1 VAGQN
6 STECAAT
13 GFELTCLRA
22 FAGIIGD
29 LAGETRILKALRAQM
44 FMQFSSIDD
53 AISEIHDGRMVII
66 VDDEDRENEGDL
78 VCAAE
83 KATPEIVNFMARHAR
98 GLICLPLT
106 EERCDE
112 LHLTT
117 QVADNTSYLGTAFTV
132 SIDAR
137 KGVTTGISAADR
149 ATTIQAAVDP
159 QTRPQDLARPGH
171 VFPLRAKKGGVLVR
185 PGQTEASVDIAR
197 MAGLYPAGV
206 ICEIMN
212 EDGTMARLPELT
224 EFAALHNLKMITVAD
239 LVRYRISK
247 ETLVKR
253 AVETDLPTVYGRFR
267 AVAFEN
273 VINGD
278 VHLAMV
284 MGNVRTEEPVLV
296 RVHTENVTCDMFGS
310 LIDDTGFQLHA
321 ALEKIA
327 AAGRGVVLYL
337 RQREHSLDLVNQ
349 LRTYA
354 VMQERNVGKREA
366 SLETGYGSDRDYGV
380 GAQILHDLGLR
391 RIQLLTNHP
400 PKVAALEG
408 FELEVV
414 GNIPLGQ
421 PAHLKDSSGEQKPEN
436 KEQRI

>member
-1 VAGQN
+1 MTLAAIEDAVADI
-6 STECAAT
+6 
-13 GFELTCLRA
+13 R
-22 FAGIIGD
+22 
-29 LAGETRILKALRAQM
+29 
-44 FMQFSSIDD
+44 
-53 AISEIHDGRMVII
+53 DGRMIII

-83 KATPEIVNFMARHAR
+83 KVTPEIINFMARHAR

-137 KGVTTGISAADR
+137 RGITTGISAADR
-149 ATTIQAAVDP
+149 ATTILAAVDP
-159 QTRPQDLARPGH
+159 KSRPQDLCRPGH
-171 VFPLRAKKGGVLVR
+171 IFPLRAKNGGVLVR

-197 MAGLYPAGV
+197 IAGLYPAGV

-212 EDGTMARLPELT
+212 EDGTMSRLPQLR
-224 EFAALHNLKMITVAD
+224 EFAAQHDLKVISVAD
-239 LVRYRISK
+239 LVRYRIRK
-247 ETLVKR
+247 ETLVR
-253 AVETDLPTVYGRFR
+253 RLVETDLPTVYGRFR
-267 AVAFEN
+267 AFAYEN

-284 MGNVRTEEPVLV
+284 MGDVKTDDPVLV

-310 LIDDTGFQLHA
+310 LIDDTGFQLHT

-327 AAGRGVVLYL
+327 AEARGVVLYL

-349 LRTYA
+349 LRTYN
-354 VMQERNVGKREA
+354 VMQQRGISKRDA
-366 SLETGYGSDRDYGV
+366 SLETGYGIDRDYGV

-391 RIQLLTNHP
+391 NILLLSNHP

-408 FELEVV
+408 FELSVV
-414 GNIPLGQ
+414 GNVPLGQ
-421 PAHLKDSSGEQKPEN
+421 PASLKDQQGIADKPN
-436 KEQRI
+436 

>member
-1 VAGQN
+1 M
-6 STECAAT
+6 S
-13 GFELTCLRA
+13 
-22 FAGIIGD
+22 
-29 LAGETRILKALRAQM
+29 
-44 FMQFSSIDD
+44 FSSIEAAAAD
-53 AISEIHDGRMVII
+53 IREGRMIII

-83 KATPEIVNFMARHAR
+83 KITPELINFMARRAR

-117 QVADNTSYLGTAFTV
+117 QVADNTSYLGTAFTI
-132 SIDAR
+132 SIDGR

-149 ATTIQAAVDP
+149 ATTILTAVDP
-159 QTRPQDLARPGH
+159 KTRPQDLARPGH
-171 VFPLRAKKGGVLVR
+171 IFPLRAKKGGVLVR

-197 MAGLYPAGV
+197 IAGLYPAGV

-212 EDGTMARLPELT
+212 EDGTMSRLPELR
-224 EFAALHNLKMITVAD
+224 EFAVVHGLKMITVAD
-239 LVRYRISK
+239 LVRYRMSR
-247 ETLVKR
+247 EMLVR
-253 AVETDLPTVYGRFR
+253 RVVETDLPTMYGTFR
-267 AVAFEN
+267 AVAYEN
-273 VINGD
+273 IINGD

-284 MGNVRTEEPVLV
+284 MGDVRSNDPILV
-296 RVHTENVTCDMFGS
+296 RVHTENLTCDMFGS
-310 LIDDTGFQLHA
+310 LIDDTGFQLHS

-327 AAGRGVVLYL
+327 GEGRGVVLYL

-354 VMQERNVGKREA
+354 LMQDQKISKQEA
-366 SLETGYGSDRDYGV
+366 SLETGYGVGRDYGV

-408 FELEVV
+408 FALEVV
-414 GNIPLGQ
+414 GNVPLGE
-421 PAHLKDSSGEQKPEN
+421 PAHLSGSPSADGELPVSN
-436 KEQRI
+436 KREQRS

>member
-1 VAGQN
+1 MA
-6 STECAAT
+6 
-13 GFELTCLRA
+13 
-22 FAGIIGD
+22 
-29 LAGETRILKALRAQM
+29 
-44 FMQFSSIDD
+44 FSSIEAAAAD
-53 AISEIHDGRMVII
+53 IREGRMII
-66 VDDEDRENEGDL
+66 IIDDEDRENEGDL

-83 KATPEIVNFMARHAR
+83 KVTPEIINFMARYAR

-106 EERCDE
+106 EERCNE

-117 QVADNTSYLGTAFTV
+117 QVADNTSFLGTAFTV

-137 KGVTTGISAADR
+137 RGVTTGISAADR
-149 ATTIQAAVDP
+149 ATTILQAVDP
-159 QTRPQDLARPGH
+159 KTRPQDLARPGH
-171 VFPLRAKKGGVLVR
+171 VFPLRAKTGGVLVR
-185 PGQTEASVDIAR
+185 AGQTEASVDLAR
-197 MAGLYPAGV
+197 LAGLYPAGV

-212 EDGTMARLPELT
+212 EDGTMARLPQLR
-224 EFAALHNLKMITVAD
+224 EFAVVHGLKMITVAD

-247 ETLVKR
+247 EMLVR
-253 AVETDLPTVYGRFR
+253 RVAETDLPTVYGTFR
-267 AVAFEN
+267 AIAFEN
-273 VINGD
+273 IINGD

-284 MGNVRTEEPVLV
+284 MGNVKGDDPVLV

-310 LIDDTGFQLHA
+310 LIDDTGFQLHT

-354 VMQERNVGKREA
+354 LMQSQNISKKEA
-366 SLETGYGSDRDYGV
+366 SLETGYGIGRDYGV

-391 RIQLLTNHP
+391 RILLLTNHP

-414 GNIPLGQ
+414 GNVPLGE
-421 PAHLKDSSGEQKPEN
+421 PAHMKDASTADKSSLTEKR
-436 KEQRI
+436 EQRR

>member
-1 VAGQN
+1 MPIATIEAAVADI
-6 STECAAT
+6 
-13 GFELTCLRA
+13 R
-22 FAGIIGD
+22 
-29 LAGETRILKALRAQM
+29 
-44 FMQFSSIDD
+44 
-53 AISEIHDGRMVII
+53 DGKMIII

-83 KATPEIVNFMARHAR
+83 KVTPEIINFMARHAR

-106 EERCDE
+106 EDRCDE

-137 KGVTTGISAADR
+137 RGITTGISAADR
-149 ATTIQAAVDP
+149 ATTILVAVDP
-159 QTRPQDLARPGH
+159 HSRPQDLARPGH
-171 VFPLRAKKGGVLVR
+171 IFPLRAKNGGVLVR

-197 MAGLYPAGV
+197 IAGLYPAGV

-212 EDGTMARLPELT
+212 EDGTMSRLPQLEQ
-224 EFAALHNLKMITVAD
+224 FAAQHNLKMISVAD
-239 LVRYRISK
+239 LVRYRIRK
-247 ETLVKR
+247 ETLVR
-253 AVETDLPTVYGRFR
+253 RVVETDLPTVYGRFR
-267 AVAFEN
+267 AVAYEN

-284 MGNVRTEEPVLV
+284 MGDVRTDDPVLV

-310 LIDDTGFQLHA
+310 LIDDTGFQLHT

-327 AAGRGVVLYL
+327 ADARGVVLYL

-349 LRTYA
+349 LRTYD
-354 VMQERNVGKREA
+354 VMQQRGISKRDA
-366 SLETGYGSDRDYGV
+366 SLETGYGVDRDYGV

-391 RIQLLTNHP
+391 KILLLSNHP

-408 FELEVV
+408 FELSVV
-414 GNIPLGQ
+414 GNVPLGQ
-421 PAHLKDSSGEQKPEN
+421 PASLKDQQSVADEPK
-436 KEQRI
+436 

>member
-1 VAGQN
+1 MPFASIEEAVA
-6 STECAAT
+6 E
-13 GFELTCLRA
+13 
-22 FAGIIGD
+22 
-29 LAGETRILKALRAQM
+29 
-44 FMQFSSIDD
+44 
-53 AISEIHDGRMVII
+53 ISEGRMIII

-83 KATPEIVNFMARHAR
+83 KVTPEVINFMARHAR

-149 ATTIQAAVDP
+149 ATTILAAVDP
-159 QTRPQDLARPGH
+159 QTKPQDLARPGH
-171 VFPLRAKKGGVLVR
+171 IFPLRAKKGGVLVR
-185 PGQTEASVDIAR
+185 AGQTEASVDIAR
-197 MAGLYPAGV
+197 IAGLYPAGV

-212 EDGTMARLPELT
+212 EDGTMARLRQLK
-224 EFAALHNLKMITVAD
+224 EFAATHNLKMITVAD

-247 ETLVKR
+247 ELLIRRV
-253 AVETDLPTVYGRFR
+253 AETDLPTVYGRFR
-267 AVAFEN
+267 AVAYEN

-284 MGNVRTEEPVLV
+284 MGNVTASEPVLV

-327 AAGRGVVLYL
+327 AAGQGVVLYL
-337 RQREHSLDLVNQ
+337 RQSEHSLDLVNQ

-354 VMQERNVGKREA
+354 VMQERGVSKHEA
-366 SLETGYGSDRDYGV
+366 SLETGYGVSRDYGV

-391 RIQLLTNHP
+391 RILLLTNHP

-414 GNIPLGQ
+414 GNIYLGE
-421 PAHLKDSSGEQKPEN
+421 PAHLKNGSPANGVSAAVKREQHT
-436 KEQRI
+436 

>member
-1 VAGQN
+1 MALASIEEAVADI
-6 STECAAT
+6 
-13 GFELTCLRA
+13 R
-22 FAGIIGD
+22 
-29 LAGETRILKALRAQM
+29 
-44 FMQFSSIDD
+44 
-53 AISEIHDGRMVII
+53 DGRMIII

-83 KATPEIVNFMARHAR
+83 KVTPEIINFMARHAR

-137 KGVTTGISAADR
+137 RGITTGISAADR
-149 ATTIQAAVDP
+149 ATTILVAVDP
-159 QTRPQDLARPGH
+159 HSRPQDLARPGH
-171 VFPLRAKKGGVLVR
+171 IFPLRAKSGGVLVR

-197 MAGLYPAGV
+197 IAGLYPAGV

-212 EDGTMARLPELT
+212 EDGTMSRLPQLEM
-224 EFAALHNLKMITVAD
+224 FASQHGLKMISVAE
-239 LVRYRISK
+239 LVRYRIRK
-247 ETLVKR
+247 ETLVR
-253 AVETDLPTVYGRFR
+253 PVVETDLPTVYGRFR
-267 AVAFEN
+267 AIAYEN

-284 MGNVRTEEPVLV
+284 MGNVRTDEPVLV

-310 LIDDTGFQLHA
+310 LIDDTGFQLHT

-327 AAGRGVVLYL
+327 AEARGVVLYL

-349 LRTYA
+349 LRTYN
-354 VMQERNVGKREA
+354 VMQERGLNKRDA
-366 SLETGYGSDRDYGV
+366 SLETGYGIDRDYGV

-391 RIQLLTNHP
+391 QILLLSNHP

-408 FELEVV
+408 FELSVV
-414 GNIPLGQ
+414 GNVPLGQ
-421 PAHLKDSSGEQKPEN
+421 PRNLDEVCQ
-436 KEQRI
+436 Q

>member
-1 VAGQN
+1 M
-6 STECAAT
+6 
-13 GFELTCLRA
+13 
-22 FAGIIGD
+22 I
-29 LAGETRILKALRAQM
+29 
-44 FMQFSSIDD
+44 
-53 AISEIHDGRMVII
+53 II

-83 KATPEIVNFMARHAR
+83 KITPEIINFMARHAR

-106 EERCDE
+106 EDRCDE

-137 KGVTTGISAADR
+137 RGISTGISAADR
-149 ATTIQAAVDP
+149 ATTILVAVDP
-159 QTRPQDLARPGH
+159 NSRPQDLARPGH
-171 VFPLRAKKGGVLVR
+171 VFPLRAKNGGVLVR
-185 PGQTEASVDIAR
+185 PGQTEASVDMAR
-197 MAGLYPAGV
+197 IAGLYPAGV

-212 EDGTMARLPELT
+212 EDGTMSRLPELET
-224 EFAALHNLKMITVAD
+224 FAAQHNLKMISVAD

-247 ETLVKR
+247 ETLVR
-253 AVETDLPTVYGRFR
+253 RVVETELPTVYGQFR
-267 AVAFEN
+267 AIAYEN

-284 MGNVRTEEPVLV
+284 MGDVRTNEPVLV

-310 LIDDTGFQLHA
+310 LIDDTGFQLHT

-327 AAGRGVVLYL
+327 ASARGVVLYL
-337 RQREHSLDLVNQ
+337 RQREHSLDLVTQ
-349 LRTYA
+349 LRTYNL
-354 VMQERNVGKREA
+354 MQQKRIGKRDA
-366 SLETGYGSDRDYGV
+366 SLETGYGIDRDYGV

-391 RIQLLTNHP
+391 RILLLSNHP

-408 FELEVV
+408 FELSVV
-414 GNIPLGQ
+414 GNVPLGE
-421 PAHLKDSSGEQKPEN
+421 PASLKDQKDAAAEP
-436 KEQRI
+436 K

>member
-1 VAGQN
+1 MALA
-6 STECAAT
+6 TIEEAAADI
-13 GFELTCLRA
+13 R
-22 FAGIIGD
+22 
-29 LAGETRILKALRAQM
+29 
-44 FMQFSSIDD
+44 
-53 AISEIHDGRMVII
+53 DGRMIII

-83 KATPEIVNFMARHAR
+83 KVTPEIINFMARHAR

-137 KGVTTGISAADR
+137 RGITTGISAADR
-149 ATTIQAAVDP
+149 ATTILVAVDP
-159 QTRPQDLARPGH
+159 QSRPQDLARPGH
-171 VFPLRAKKGGVLVR
+171 IFPLRAKSGGVLVR
-185 PGQTEASVDIAR
+185 AGQTEASVDMAR
-197 MAGLYPAGV
+197 IAGLYPAGV

-212 EDGTMARLPELT
+212 EDGTMSRLPQLEK
-224 EFAALHNLKMITVAD
+224 FAEQHGLKTISVAE
-239 LVRYRISK
+239 LVRYRIRK
-247 ETLVKR
+247 ETLVR
-253 AVETDLPTVYGRFR
+253 RVVETDLPTVYGRFR
-267 AVAFEN
+267 AIAYEN

-284 MGNVRTEEPVLV
+284 MGNVRTDEPVLV

-310 LIDDTGFQLHA
+310 LIDDTGFQLHT

-327 AAGRGVVLYL
+327 AAAQGVVLYL

-349 LRTYA
+349 LRTYN
-354 VMQERNVGKREA
+354 VMQERGLNKRDA
-366 SLETGYGSDRDYGV
+366 SLETGYGIDRDYGV

-391 RIQLLTNHP
+391 KILLLSNHP

-408 FELEVV
+408 FELSVV
-414 GNIPLGQ
+414 GNVPLGQ
-421 PAHLKDSSGEQKPEN
+421 PRNLDEVCQE
-436 KEQRI
+436 

>member
-1 VAGQN
+1 MTFATIDEAVADI
-6 STECAAT
+6 
-13 GFELTCLRA
+13 R
-22 FAGIIGD
+22 
-29 LAGETRILKALRAQM
+29 
-44 FMQFSSIDD
+44 
-53 AISEIHDGRMVII
+53 DGRMIII

-83 KATPEIVNFMARHAR
+83 KVSPEIINFMARHAR

-137 KGVTTGISAADR
+137 RGITTGISAADR
-149 ATTIQAAVDP
+149 ATTILVAVDP
-159 QTRPQDLARPGH
+159 NSRPQDLARPGH
-171 VFPLRAKKGGVLVR
+171 IFPLRAKNGGVLVR

-197 MAGLYPAGV
+197 IAGLYPAGV
-206 ICEIMN
+206 ICEVMN
-212 EDGTMARLPELT
+212 DDGSMSRLPQLQA
-224 EFAALHNLKMITVAD
+224 FAAEHNLKIISVAD

-247 ETLVKR
+247 ETLMKR
-253 AVETDLPTVYGRFR
+253 VAETDLPTVYGQFR
-267 AVAFEN
+267 AIAYEN

-284 MGNVRTEEPVLV
+284 MGDVTTDDPVLV

-310 LIDDTGFQLHA
+310 LIDDTGFQLHT

-327 AAGRGVVLYL
+327 AAARGVVLYL

-349 LRTYA
+349 LRTYNI
-354 VMQERNVGKREA
+354 MQQSGLSKPEA
-366 SLETGYGSDRDYGV
+366 SLQTGYGVDRDYGV

-391 RIQLLTNHP
+391 QILLLSNHP

-408 FELEVV
+408 FELSVV
-414 GNIPLGQ
+414 GNVPLGE
-421 PAHLKDSSGEQKPEN
+421 PASLKDQQSTAGKRHN
-436 KEQRI
+436 

>member
-1 VAGQN
+1 MPIATIEEAVADI
-6 STECAAT
+6 
-13 GFELTCLRA
+13 R
-22 FAGIIGD
+22 
-29 LAGETRILKALRAQM
+29 
-44 FMQFSSIDD
+44 
-53 AISEIHDGRMVII
+53 DGKMIII

-83 KATPEIVNFMARHAR
+83 KVTPEIINFMARHAR

-106 EERCDE
+106 EDRCDE

-137 KGVTTGISAADR
+137 RGITTGISAADR
-149 ATTIQAAVDP
+149 ATTILVAVDP
-159 QTRPQDLARPGH
+159 NSRPQDLARPGH
-171 VFPLRAKKGGVLVR
+171 IFPLRAKNGGVLVR
-185 PGQTEASVDIAR
+185 IGQTEASVDIAR
-197 MAGLYPAGV
+197 IAGLYPAGV

-212 EDGTMARLPELT
+212 EDGTMSRLPQLE
-224 EFAALHNLKMITVAD
+224 EFAAQHNLKMISVAD
-239 LVRYRISK
+239 LVRYRIRK
-247 ETLVKR
+247 ETLVR
-253 AVETDLPTVYGRFR
+253 RVVETDLPTVYGRFR
-267 AVAFEN
+267 AVAYEN

-284 MGNVRTEEPVLV
+284 MGDVRTDDPVLV

-310 LIDDTGFQLHA
+310 LIDDTGFQLHT

-327 AAGRGVVLYL
+327 AEARGVVLYL

-349 LRTYA
+349 LRTYD
-354 VMQERNVGKREA
+354 VMQQRGISKRDA
-366 SLETGYGSDRDYGV
+366 SLETGYGVDRDYGV

-391 RIQLLTNHP
+391 KILLLSNHP

-408 FELEVV
+408 FELSVV
-414 GNIPLGQ
+414 GNVPLGQ
-421 PAHLKDSSGEQKPEN
+421 PASLTDQQSVADESK
-436 KEQRI
+436 

>member
-1 VAGQN
+1 M
-6 STECAAT
+6 
-13 GFELTCLRA
+13 A
-22 FAGIIGD
+22 FA
-29 LAGETRILKALRAQM
+29 
-44 FMQFSSIDD
+44 SIED
-53 AISEIHDGRMVII
+53 AAADIREGRMIII

-83 KATPEIVNFMARHAR
+83 KTTPEVINFMARHAR

-117 QVADNTSYLGTAFTV
+117 QVADNTSFLGTAFTV
-132 SIDAR
+132 SIDGR
-137 KGVTTGISAADR
+137 KGVSTGISASDR
-149 ATTIQAAVDP
+149 ATTILTAVDP
-159 QTRPQDLARPGH
+159 KTRPSDLARPGH
-171 VFPLRAKKGGVLVR
+171 VFPLRARTGGVLVR

-197 MAGLYPAGV
+197 LAGLYPAGV

-212 EDGTMARLPELT
+212 EDGTMARLPELK
-224 EFAALHNLKMITVAD
+224 EFAALHDLKMITVAD

-247 ETLVKR
+247 ETLVR
-253 AVETDLPTVYGRFR
+253 RVVETDLPTVHGLFR
-267 AVAFEN
+267 AVAYEN
-273 VINGD
+273 IINGD

-284 MGNVRTEEPVLV
+284 MGELDDTPDEPVLV

-310 LIDDTGFQLHA
+310 LIDDTGYQLHS

-327 AAGRGVVLYL
+327 AAGQGVVLYL

-354 VMQERNVGKREA
+354 VMNEKGKSKQEA
-366 SLETGYGSDRDYGV
+366 SLETNYGLDRDYGV

-391 RIQLLTNHP
+391 RILLLTNHP

-414 GNIPLGQ
+414 GNVPLGQ
-421 PAHLKDSSGEQKPEN
+421 PAYLKEPSAERKVPLTE
-436 KEQRI
+436 KREQRT

>member
-1 VAGQN
+1 MTLATIEAAVADI
-6 STECAAT
+6 
-13 GFELTCLRA
+13 R
-22 FAGIIGD
+22 
-29 LAGETRILKALRAQM
+29 
-44 FMQFSSIDD
+44 
-53 AISEIHDGRMVII
+53 DGRMIII

-83 KATPEIVNFMARHAR
+83 KVTPEIINFMARHAR

-137 KGVTTGISAADR
+137 RGITTGISAADR
-149 ATTIQAAVDP
+149 ATTILVAVD
-159 QTRPQDLARPGH
+159 QQSRPQDLCRPGH
-171 VFPLRAKKGGVLVR
+171 IFPLRAKNGGVLVR

-197 MAGLYPAGV
+197 IAGLYPAGV

-212 EDGTMARLPELT
+212 EDGTMSRLPQLEK
-224 EFAALHNLKMITVAD
+224 FAAQHDLKMISVAE
-239 LVRYRISK
+239 LVRYRIRK
-247 ETLVKR
+247 ETLVR
-253 AVETDLPTVYGRFR
+253 RVVETDLPTVYGRFR
-267 AVAFEN
+267 AIAFEN

-278 VHLAMV
+278 VHHAMV
-284 MGNVRTEEPVLV
+284 MGDVKTDDPVLV

-310 LIDDTGFQLHA
+310 LIDDTGFQLHT

-327 AAGRGVVLYL
+327 ADARGVVLYL

-349 LRTYA
+349 LRTYN
-354 VMQERNVGKREA
+354 VMQQKGISKRDA
-366 SLETGYGSDRDYGV
+366 SVETGYGLDRDYGV
-380 GAQILHDLGLR
+380 GAQILHELGLR
-391 RIQLLTNHP
+391 KILLLSNHP

-408 FELEVV
+408 FELSVV
-414 GNIPLGQ
+414 GNVPLGQ
-421 PAHLKDSSGEQKPEN
+421 PASLKDQQGVADEPN
-436 KEQRI
+436 